1 MDRFTIERRNGIEGV
16 IKDASGERSLGF
28 GQGTGQWLAVEP
40 LVELLNRLDHENKE
54 LKQRLER
61 LEATVG

>member
-16 IKDASGERSLGF
+16 VKDADGQRSLDF
-28 GQGTGQWLAVEP
+28 GKGAGPGLAVEL
-40 LVELLNRLDHENKE
+40 LVELLNRLDRDNKE

-61 LEATVG
+61 LEATNR